1 MSRRE
6 FLPYL
11 AATVVIFSVGIAA
24 GYGLAASGDPAAD
37 QILKT
42 IMEGVF
48 SQILGD
54 SPVMLA
60 VKIFLNNLQACVL
73 LFLGG
78 ATFGLLTFFIL
89 FSNGLVIG
97 LFADQI
103 AEKVGPL
110 GLLAGLAPHGIFE
123 IPAIFIA
130 AALGLALARSVFADA
145 RGQGDAA
152 ADAARL
158 GGLFLR
164 IVVPLLAVAA
174 IIEAFITPAL
184 LHLVV

>member
-11 AATVVIFSVGIAA
+11 VGAVVIFAVGIVA
-24 GYGLAASGDPAAD
+24 GYGVSASGDPAAD
-37 QILKT
+37 QILDA
-42 IMEGVF
+42 IMGGVF

-54 SPVMLA
+54 NPLMLA

-110 GLLAGLAPHGIFE
+110 GLIAGLVPHGVFE
-123 IPAIFIA
+123 LPAIFIA
-130 AALGLALARSVFADA
+130 AALGLALARSVLADA

-164 IVVPLLAVAA
+164 VVVPLLAVAA
-174 IIEAFITPAL
+174 VIEAFITPAL
-184 LHLVV
+184 LQIVV